1 MNVIFVTFSKKEN
14 STAQPNVAGIT
25 PVSMQLKAP
34 CTERSPVLEC
44 ATYYAGNYCYIPTWS
59 RYYFIRNKTYIN
71 GAWDYELECDYLAT
85 WKTQIGSSSFYV
97 TRSASARNQKIV
109 DGLYPLNG
117 EYTVAGSSDNQAL
130 GLSFNSGVIVLGV
143 LGNNS
148 TGQTLYEIDANDF
161 GSVLSSLFTTADGLT
176 WTDIPQG
183 AKNSIMNPT
192 QYITSCRWYP
202 FSFTSNHGLSGFKAG
217 LWDCSVSCAKV
228 NTPMPGSA
236 VFSLMMSVPS
246 HTQAST
252 RGLYTNLKPF
262 TTLYMELP
270 GLGLFEL
277 DESLLFHYPKFRIRL
292 MLDPYNGVGTWDGW
306 GCDSDQTARCMVFK
320 KDSQIGIDI
329 PLSSNDK
336 AFGSFA
342 SGVLGAIGTVA
353 MSLVN
358 PLAEGAS
365 ALAKGIAVGSKAT
378 DSLMKGMEGATS
390 GIQSTN
396 YTRGTLMEMMDF
408 KTRMFAVFREQCEVD
423 VVNKGRPLCE
433 MKTLSTL
440 SGYMEVMSA
449 SVSIPA
455 SDDEMSVVNT
465 MLENGFYYE

>member
-1 MNVIFVTFSKKEN
+1 MNLYFYTFSKKEN
-14 STAQPNVAGIT
+14 STDRPTSTLN
-25 PVSMQLKAP
+25 PVSMELKAP

-44 ATYYAGNYCYIPTWS
+44 ATYRAGNYCYIPTWS

-71 GAWDYELECDYLAT
+71 GAWQYELECDYLAT
-85 WKTQIGSSSFYV
+85 WKDYIGNSQFYV
-97 TRSASARNQKIV
+97 TRSASLRNQKII
-109 DGLYPLNG
+109 DSLYPLNG
-117 EYTVAGSSDNQAL
+117 EYTVAGSSENQAL
-130 GLSFNSGVIVLGV
+130 GMSFNEGVIVLGV
-143 LGNNS
+143 LGNNT

-161 GSVLSSLFTTADGLT
+161 QTVVSSLLTTADGLQ

-202 FSFTSNHGLSGFKAG
+202 FSFTANHGSSGFKAG
-217 LWDCSVSCAKV
+217 LWDCTVPCAKV

-236 VFSLMMSVPS
+236 VFSLTMGVPS
-246 HTQAST
+246 HGQAST
-252 RGLYTNLKPF
+252 RGLYTNMKPF

-277 DESLLFHYPKFRIRL
+277 DEALMFQYPYFRIRL

-306 GCDSDQTARCMVFK
+306 ACDSNKVARCMVFK
-320 KDSQIGIDI
+320 KDAQIGIDI

-336 AFGSFA
+336 AFGNFA
-342 SGVLGAIGTVA
+342 SGILGAISTVA
-353 MSLVN
+353 LGVASPV
-358 PLAEGAS
+358 AEGTNI
-365 ALAKGIAVGSKAT
+365 LAKSIGLATRST
-378 DSLMKGMEGATS
+378 DSVMSGIEGSTS
-390 GIQSTN
+390 GVQSTN

-408 KTRMFAVFREQCEVD
+408 KTRMFAIFREQCEVD
-423 VVNKGRPLCE
+423 QVNKGRPLCQ

-440 SGYMEVMSA
+440 SGYMEVMTA
-449 SVSIPA
+449 SVNIPA
-455 SDDEMSVVNT
+455 SDEEIKIVNS